1 MKSRSDCA
9 PTCDGAF
16 DPTVASTA
24 GRLGLFMRHAAGMR
38 TTTPARSS
46 VSTSERSRIASFGVH
61 RRGWKISPE
70 LDDLPQPGRAFARAV
85 DRLEE
90 PQEFGFRAGAGVLAQ
105 GMAEAQVAQGALR
118 PERGGI
124 GRHEGERAV
133 GVLAVFG
140 EVEMDPPDK
149 PPAAVPVLQK
159 GLDRQAAFQK
169 FVVERA
175 LERAPERGE
184 TLDVEIFA
192 PAHRRRFVDEQD
204 QIILGRF
211 GNARRSACRG
221 LAAGADRRDE
231 ANGEAPPEGEVRRKT
246 AARLGRAE
254 LQEAVPAAAVEGGR
268 ETAGDAVV
276 ERRRIRRQK
285 LEAQRAVGRQYG
297 DGRLGHRSGRAK
309 GIRRPI

>member
-1 MKSRSDCA
+1 MKANGRSASLRFSARLKWTRPTSRQ
-9 PTCDGAF
+9 
-16 DPTVASTA
+16 
-24 GRLGLFMRHAAGMR
+24 RL
-38 TTTPARSS
+38 
-46 VSTSERSRIASFGVH
+46 SRFC
-61 RRGWKISPE
+61 E
-70 LDDLPQPGRAFARAV
+70 
-85 DRLEE
+85 
-90 PQEFGFRAGAGVLAQ
+90 
-105 GMAEAQVAQGALR
+105 
-118 PERGGI
+118 
-124 GRHEGERAV
+124 
-133 GVLAVFG
+133 
-140 EVEMDPPDK
+140 
-149 PPAAVPVLQK
+149 K

-204 QIILGRF
+204 QLILGRF

-231 ANGEAPPEGEVRRKT
+231 ANGEAPPEGEVRRET

-276 ERRRIRRQK
+276 ERRTIPPAEVRGAARGGASVRGRRIG
-285 LEAQRAVGRQYG
+285 A
-297 DGRLGHRSGRAK
+297 SGRSSGGNRAADLARPK
-309 GIRRPI
+309 PGVRPDSETLASNARTGANRTAFSGAACRAPRWRRRDARL

>member
-1 MKSRSDCA
+1 M
-9 PTCDGAF
+9 
-16 DPTVASTA
+16 AS
-24 GRLGLFMRHAAGMR
+24 L
-38 TTTPARSS
+38 
-46 VSTSERSRIASFGVH
+46 GVH
-61 RRGWKISPE
+61 RRGWKISPDSTISLSQAE
-70 LDDLPQPGRAFARAV
+70 LLARAV

-118 PERGGI
+118 PERRGI
-124 GRHEGERAV
+124 GRHEGEWAV

-149 PPAAVPVLQK
+149 PPAAVPVMQK

-204 QIILGRF
+204 QIILGRL
-211 GNARRSACRG
+211 GNARRSARRG
-221 LAAGADRRDE
+221 FTAGADRCDE
-231 ANGEAPPEGEVRRKT
+231 ANGEAPPEGEVRRET

-254 LQEAVPAAAVEGGR
+254 LQEAVPAAAVEGVR
-268 ETAGDAVV
+268 ETAGGAVV

-285 LEAQRAVGRQYG
+285 FDAQRAVRRQYG
-297 DGRLGHRSGRAK
+297 DGAIWGIGAVERRESCGRSSTTKAGRPTGLGNAGFERTDGRQSNGFLGRRVPPAWRRSDARL
-309 GIRRPI
+309 